1 MLTNDEDECIHNY
14 QNDQAL
20 VRSRSLLRI
29 KISNILNLFLIS
41 LKVAAVAANCE
52 SNVRIHL
59 TGH

>member
-1 MLTNDEDECIHNY
+1 MTNDADECIHNY

-29 KISNILNLFLIS
+29 KISNILSLFLIS